1 MTKIEAVKHDRIR
14 KLILDALSKQY
25 PSVLDTVV
33 LRRHLATF
41 GYPMTHSDLSA
52 YIAYL
57 KEKDLIKED
66 RRPGDIVMVSITAL
80 GIDVLDERIIV
91 EGVGQD
97 LD

>member
-14 KLILDALSKQY
+14 KLILDALAKQY
-25 PSVLDTVV
+25 PNVLDTVV
-33 LRRHLATF
+33 LRRYLATF
-41 GYPMTHSDLSA
+41 GYPMTHGDLSA

-57 KEKDLIKED
+57 KEKELVKED
-66 RRPGDIVMVSITAL
+66 RRPGDIVMVSITSR
-80 GIDVLDERIIV
+80 GIDVLDERIMI